1 MTADGFKKALQV
13 YAQTDDAGFLQGF
26 FKTGEGQYGAGDVF
40 IGVRVPQTRAVCK
53 EFKDLPL
60 PEVRELLASE
70 VHEHRLAAVILLAS
84 QYAKADESRRQEIFD
99 TYMRAVYDGRVN
111 NWDIVDSSAQF
122 IVGEHLRN
130 RPRDLLE
137 KLARSD
143 SIWQR
148 RVSMI
153 STFQFLKNGDPTT
166 TLVIAEMLLHDK
178 QDLIQKAVGWMLREM
193 GKRVDRAVLLNFLD
207 RHAHEMPRT
216 MLRYS
221 LEHLPAT
228 QRAHY
233 MMLKGKS

>member
-1 MTADGFKKALQV
+1 M
-13 YAQTDDAGFLQGF
+13 
-26 FKTGEGQYGAGDVF
+26 
-40 IGVRVPQTRAVCK
+40 
-53 EFKDLPL
+53 
-60 PEVRELLASE
+60 S
-70 VHEHRLAAVILLAS
+70 S

-111 NWDIVDSSAQF
+111 NWDIVDSSAEF
-122 IVGEHLRN
+122 IVGEHLRD

-143 SIWQR
+143 SLWER
-148 RVSMI
+148 RVAMI

-166 TLVIAEMLLHDK
+166 TLVVAELLLHDK

-193 GKRVDRAVLLNFLD
+193 GKRVDRAILLEFLD
-207 RHAHEMPRT
+207 KHAHEMPRT

-221 LEHLPAT
+221 IEHLPPA

-233 MMLKGKS
+233 MMLKSKS